1 MANQASQAI
10 QAIQAIQSTQSSQK
24 TPGIPQNSSQLDQPS
39 HAVDESARSKS
50 PKTAPV
56 LLAQVTL
63 VNPEFAD
70 EPNEV
75 VSTAQELSQVSRLR
89 LIDLIEPTL
98 HDEDRPGTVRI
109 AEVDDSLLSDQ
120 LSNAGASALVALAP
134 VAAIPWAAI
143 AGVAAAGT
151 VGAASGTG
159 TSTGTGNTSSASS
172 TTSTTGSTG
181 NASAHS
187 GAAGTLDAV
196 ASDNVINAREA
207 SESTSIGGR
216 GVSANAQLS
225 VKIKQFAADG
235 VTIVRE
241 VTVDSV
247 AVHADGTWQLPIDV
261 VAQLGDGQYSVT
273 AVTVSPQG
281 DRAEAIQS
289 FVIDRA
295 APAAPAVLAI
305 SGVITDTTPTVAGI
319 NALHGDHIQ
328 VVSPTG
334 EIMNT
339 AVAAD
344 GTWSVTP
351 AIALAAG
358 GPRSFVISASDDAG
372 NISAPTFLAVSITPV
387 IVLSAAIASSADSGT
402 SGDAL
407 TNQTRPTLTGTGK
420 PGASITIATSAGEVL
435 STTVGDDGQWR
446 ASLNSAL
453 AEGGPQKLSVSSVD
467 ANGLTTSVSVPIII
481 DTTAPLAIT
490 AALKPG
496 SDSGVIGDNL
506 TNDSTPSLF
515 GVAASPGDI
524 VRVTSPT
531 GEIMPTVVGLD
542 GRWSVTP
549 AIALSGSGSQE
560 FQITVSDAA
569 GNAGPTS
576 TLVLSLDTIAPA
588 APQAGL
594 DLAYAQGATVSG
606 HTLTNK
612 PTISGHG
619 AAPDSLIT
627 VVSPIGEVM
636 TVTPFADGTWCV
648 TAQNELASGGP
659 YVFKVTAG
667 DSAGNVS
674 PITTVSVIVD
684 APLASDFTT
693 PFSWTLSTPGATTF
707 ELVMVN
713 DSLVLVTSI
722 QGNQAMADQATTDH
736 STTASASPS
745 PSPSASVSAS
755 ASMSVSGTSA
765 FSSLAH
771 ILPNDGSMATI

>member
-1 MANQASQAI
+1 MATQAKQASQAI
-10 QAIQAIQSTQSSQK
+10 QK
-24 TPGIPQNSSQLDQPS
+24 TPGNPQNSSQPDQPS
-39 HAVDESARSKS
+39 RAVDEFVRSKS
-50 PKTAPV
+50 PKAAPV

-70 EPNEV
+70 ELNDV
-75 VSTAQELSQVSRLR
+75 VSSAQDLSQVSRLR

-98 HDEDRPGTVRI
+98 HDEDRPGAVRI

-120 LSNAGASALVALAP
+120 LSNAGASGLVALAP
-134 VAAIPWAAI
+134 VAAVPWAAM
-143 AGVAAAGT
+143 AGVAAVGT
-151 VGAASGTG
+151 VGAASGAG
-159 TSTGTGNTSSASS
+159 TSTTSASS
-172 TTSTTGSTG
+172 AATTSGSTG
-181 NASAHS
+181 NANANA
-187 GAAGTLDAV
+187 GAAGTLDSV

-207 SESTSIGGR
+207 SESTAIGGR

-235 VTIVRE
+235 VTVIRE

-247 AVHADGTWQLPIDV
+247 DVHADGTWQLPIEV

-273 AVTVSPQG
+273 AITVSAQG
-281 DRAEAIQS
+281 DRAEATQS
-289 FVIDRA
+289 FAIDRS

-305 SGVITDTTPTVAGI
+305 SGVVTDTTPSIAGI
-319 NALHGDHIQ
+319 NALQGDHIQ

-344 GTWSVTP
+344 GSWSVTP
-351 AIALAAG
+351 TIELAAG

-387 IVLSAAIASSADSGT
+387 VVLSAAIATNSDSGT
-402 SGDAL
+402 PGDSL

-420 PGASITIATSAGEVL
+420 PGASLTIATSAGEVL
-435 STTVGDDGQWR
+435 STTVGDDGHWR

-453 AEGGPQKLSVSSVD
+453 AEGGPQKISVSSVD
-467 ANGLTTSVSVPIII
+467 ANGITTSVSVPIIV
-481 DTTAPLAIT
+481 DTTAPLAVT

-496 SDSGVIGDNL
+496 SDSGVIGDYL

-515 GVAASPGDI
+515 GAAASPGDI

-531 GEIMPTVVGLD
+531 GEIMPTIVGLD

-549 AIALSGSGSQE
+549 AIALPGSGSQE

-627 VVSPIGEVM
+627 VVSPIGEIM

-648 TAQNELASGGP
+648 TVQNELASGGP
-659 YVFKVTAG
+659 YAFRVTAG

-684 APLASDFTT
+684 APLASEFTT
-693 PFSWTLSTPGATTF
+693 PFSWALSTPGATTF

-713 DSLVLVTSI
+713 DSLVLASSV
-722 QGNQAMADQATTDH
+722 QGNQASPKVVASEVAATNSTATYSTATEVATAGH
-736 STTASASPS
+736 LTTA
-745 PSPSASVSAS
+745 
-755 ASMSVSGTSA
+755 SGTSA
-765 FSSLAH
+765 FISLAH
-771 ILPNDGSMATI
+771 ILPNDGLMATI